1 MKNKAFKKYYIFT
14 ISSLLVALSYPIY
27 MGVKVVSEMMVKGY
41 ILSTDYPKYT
51 IPYTP
56 IAISVLLTVLL
67 MPVVFK
73 YIKKHSLLIASV
85 FSLIVFFITEFIFES
100 QVLVN
105 SASSSTMTNWSFTEL
120 VNWQMASCIS
130 LPPENAVISSST
142 PAPLKPIDILIGD
155 YSPTFKIHFYFISV
169 ILILTILNCLYG
181 FGKMILSDNKKKLK
195 PLIMQSILSGLFL
208 MLCLLAC
215 FTAFFRTGELLV
227 SPLSAFLMTLFF
239 VVMGVTAGI
248 YVGTLLI
255 EKSTLFSIVLPAVTA
270 SITTL
275 LMYIG
280 EMFLLR
286 GNLYIL
292 GTDLMFTSI
301 NGIVLS
307 PFDIIVIIA
316 SGLITAIILMII
328 TKRKLKST

>member
-1 MKNKAFKKYYIFT
+1 MSNKTFKKYYIFT
-14 ISSLLVALSYPIY
+14 MIGLLVALSYPIY
-27 MGVKVVSEMMVKGY
+27 MGVKVVSEMMLNGAVLGVN
-41 ILSTDYPKYT
+41 YPKYT

-56 IAISVLLTVLL
+56 IAIAIILTVFL

-73 YIKKHSLLIASV
+73 YFKRWSLLIASV
-85 FSLIVFFITEFIFES
+85 FSLIVFFIVEYIFES
-100 QVLVN
+100 QVLVT
-105 SASSSTMTNWSFTEL
+105 STLDTPL
-120 VNWQMASCIS
+120 VNWQMAMCVVTDNNIA
-130 LPPENAVISSST
+130 LT
-142 PAPLKPIDILIGD
+142 PVEILIGD

-169 ILILTILNCLYG
+169 ILILTTLNCLYG
-181 FGKMILSDNKKKLK
+181 FGKMILSGNKSKLK

-248 YVGTLLI
+248 YIGTLLL
-255 EKSTLFSIVLPAVTA
+255 EKSKLLSIMFPAVTA

-280 EMFLLR
+280 EMCLLK
-286 GNLYIL
+286 GNLYTL
-292 GTDLMFTSI
+292 GTGFMFNSI

-307 PFDIIVIIA
+307 LFDIIVIIV
-316 SGLITAIILMII
+316 SGLITAIILRII
-328 TKRKLKST
+328 TKRKLKSI

>member
-1 MKNKAFKKYYIFT
+1 MSNKSFKKYYIFT
-14 ISSLLVALSYPIY
+14 MIGLFLALSYPIY
-27 MGVKVVSEMMVKGY
+27 MGVKVISQMMLNGTVLSE
-41 ILSTDYPKYT
+41 DYPKYT

-100 QVLVN
+100 QVLVT
-105 SASSSTMTNWSFTEL
+105 STLDTPL
-120 VNWQMASCIS
+120 VNWQMAMCVVTLNDIT
-130 LPPENAVISSST
+130 LT
-142 PAPLKPIDILIGD
+142 PIEILIGD

-181 FGKMILSDNKKKLK
+181 FGKMILSNNKSKLK

-255 EKSTLFSIVLPAVTA
+255 EKSKLLSIALPALIA
-270 SITTL
+270 SLTTL

-307 PFDIIVIIA
+307 LFDIIVIIV
-316 SGLITAIILMII
+316 SGLITAIILRII
-328 TKRKLKST
+328 TKRKLKSI

>member
-1 MKNKAFKKYYIFT
+1 MRNKAFKKYYIFT
-14 ISSLLVALSYPIY
+14 ILSLIVALSYPIY
-27 MGVKVVSEMMVKGY
+27 MGVKVIYEMMVKGY
-41 ILSTDYPKYT
+41 INSSDYPKYT

-73 YIKKHSLLIASV
+73 YIKKHFLLIASV

-100 QVLVN
+100 QVFVT
-105 SASSSTMTNWSFTEL
+105 STLDTSL
-120 VNWQMASCIS
+120 VNWQMAMCVVTVNNIT
-130 LPPENAVISSST
+130 LT
-142 PAPLKPIDILIGD
+142 PIEILIGD

-181 FGKMILSDNKKKLK
+181 FGKMISSGNKSKLK

-255 EKSTLFSIVLPAVTA
+255 EKSKLLSIVLPAVTA

-292 GTDLMFTSI
+292 GTDLMFNSI

-307 PFDIIVIIA
+307 LFDIIVIIV
-316 SGLITAIILMII
+316 SGLITAIILSII
-328 TKRKLKST
+328 TKRKLKSI

>member
-14 ISSLLVALSYPIY
+14 ILSLLVALSYPIY

-85 FSLIVFFITEFIFES
+85 FSIIVFFITEFIFES
-100 QVLVN
+100 QVFVT
-105 SASSSTMTNWSFTEL
+105 STLDTSL
-120 VNWQMASCIS
+120 VNWQMAMCVVTVNNIT
-130 LPPENAVISSST
+130 LT
-142 PAPLKPIDILIGD
+142 PVEILIGD

-169 ILILTILNCLYG
+169 ILILTVLNCLYG
-181 FGKMILSDNKKKLK
+181 FGKMILSGNKSKLK

-270 SITTL
+270 SLTTL

-307 PFDIIVIIA
+307 LFDIIVIIA

-328 TKRKLKST
+328 TKRKLKSI